1 VTFHYI
7 VDGVALTLNA
17 HGAVSFGYGTSAR
30 ISGTYSWS
38 TGTLRR
44 QEGRKFTITSDDQSA
59 SIVFYNIRL
68 RVSVIEVYTN
78 CLVSDVRAVQN
89 PIHIETT
96 ETLNVLNHVPAG
108 ALDAAEPV
116 QYLSF
121 LGDDGR
127 GGGGYAIWFLEFLI
141 NEPLLDVGGRI
152 GIGLPVGSYVKRVLG
167 PYASVA
173 EKSICGVKL
182 PGVRRSSPLLS
193 PCLHRRAAWG

>member
-1 VTFHYI
+1 
-7 VDGVALTLNA
+7 
-17 HGAVSFGYGTSAR
+17 
-30 ISGTYSWS
+30 
-38 TGTLRR
+38 
-44 QEGRKFTITSDDQSA
+44 
-59 SIVFYNIRL
+59 VFYNIRL

-96 ETLNVLNHVPAG
+96 ETLNVLNHVLAG

-127 GGGGYAIWFLEFLI
+127 GGGGNAIWFLEFLI

-173 EKSICGVKL
+173 EKVYVALNFQVYGGVPL
-182 PGVRRSSPLLS
+182 YSAHVSTDAPPGVRYGAYI
-193 PCLHRRAAWG
+193 HRAQLTHYLKDYAFKPINTIVRLTD